1 MHKNLRYTPNKRSSS
16 KGQLK
21 YWLRSRRNK
30 EKKTTISSVEKGSV
44 GKASKQNV
52 RTKFNVR
59 KNKHLVIRNRLFP
72 VRGLLL
78 IACNARSI
86 TRYKKFHEYFIG
98 ETQQRRSRVFVAFAT
113 RYRRTDLRNESPDDL
128 GDASRWTER
137 SLHSASINS
146 NYVYTRSGSFH
157 ATRIKLHRTNER
169 TKSRR
174 FYNERER
181 LTILLQNIFYK

>member
-1 MHKNLRYTPNKRSSS
+1 MHKNLRYTPNKCSSS

-21 YWLRSRRNK
+21 YWLRSTKNK
-30 EKKTTISSVEKGSV
+30 EKKTTISPVEKGRHW
-44 GKASKQNV
+44 KASKQNV
-52 RTKFNVR
+52 STKFNVR
-59 KNKHLVIRNRLFP
+59 KNKHLVIRDRPFP

-146 NYVYTRSGSFH
+146 NYVYTRSGSFY
-157 ATRIKLHRTNER
+157 AARIKLHRTNER
-169 TKSRR
+169 KRVDFTM
-174 FYNERER
+174 NESAWRYCYKI
-181 LTILLQNIFYK
+181 IL